1 MQHPSVVTV
10 GYTPVFHIHTAQVAC
25 QFVEIVKKIN
35 PATGEEITENK
46 DILRNGDAAVV
57 KLKPMQPLV
66 IEKNSAIPQ
75 MSRFAI
81 RDSGVTVA
89 AGMCMDVVK
98 KQM

>member
-1 MQHPSVVTV
+1 M
-10 GYTPVFHIHTAQVAC
+10 HTAQAAC
-25 QFVEIVKKIN
+25 QLLEIVRKLN
-35 PATGEEITENK
+35 PATGEEVKENK

-57 KLKPMQPLV
+57 RLKPMQPLV
-66 IEKNSAIPQ
+66 IEKNNVIPQ